1 MVYSTNY
8 WGKCMRVA
16 ILSDVHANLEA
27 LQQVL
32 RALEHERYDALI
44 SLGDV
49 VGYGPLPNECV
60 RLVADAASHV
70 ILGNHDDALLGRTD
84 IRDFNSYARQA
95 IRWQST
101 ITSPETREIISTYK
115 PFVELP
121 DAFFVHGGPRSPLDW
136 PYILNIYDAR
146 LHFRNLQKDI
156 CFIGHSHR
164 SVVFDQ
170 KEDGAI
176 KQAVRERIQLEEGHR
191 YIINVGSVGQ
201 PRDGVA
207 DASFALYD
215 SGERV
220 VEIRRV
226 AYDFARTQKLMQD
239 NDLPEFLIRRLQ
251 FGE

>member
-1 MVYSTNY
+1 
-8 WGKCMRVA
+8 MRIA

-32 RALEHERYDALI
+32 RALEHERYEALI

-60 RLVADAASHV
+60 QLVADAASNV

-95 IRWQST
+95 LRWQST
-101 ITSPETREIISTYK
+101 VTSPEAREIIATYK
-115 PFVELP
+115 PYVALG

-146 LHFRNLQKDI
+146 LHLRSLQHDI

-164 SVVFDQ
+164 GIVFDQ
-170 KEDGAI
+170 KEDNKI
-176 KQAVRERIQLEEGHR
+176 KHYQRERIELEEGHR

-201 PRDGVA
+201 PRDGVP
-207 DASFALYD
+207 DASYALYD

-226 AYDFARTQKLMQD
+226 AYDFTRTQKLMQD